1 MSVHFLTAGVSLT
14 CFVLSLTMP
23 AFYATNG
30 PAYGMYFLMLG
41 WLGPLIG
48 QFGWFANLLLLVS
61 HLLSLRGWF
70 GKAAACGLLATL
82 LALTS
87 LSMRAL
93 YGGSDGSYP
102 IVRTGTG
109 VYLWILS
116 HASACLGYAF
126 TLVRSG
132 RAPA

>member
-1 MSVHFLTAGVSLT
+1 MSIHFLTAGVSLA
-14 CFVLSLTMP
+14 CFALSLGMP

-30 PAYGMYFLMLG
+30 PASGMYFFTWG

-61 HLLSLRGWF
+61 HLLSVRGAF
-70 GKAAACGLLATL
+70 GKAAVCALFATL

-93 YGGSDGSYP
+93 YGGSDASYP
-102 IVRTGTG
+102 IVRSADGF
-109 VYLWILS
+109 YLWILS
-116 HASACLGYAF
+116 HVSACVGYAF
-126 TLVRSG
+126 TMVRSG
-132 RAPA
+132 RTPA